1 MLLPFSST
9 GSQAADA
16 EMQISVKILTGLSSS
31 RSSPATSLT
40 MSKLKSKTRRATGL
54 ISSIWFPQANSWRMT
69 ALCQITIS
77 RKSLPGS
84 WCFVCKPASLSL
96 PFANSLRNTA
106 ATRWSAAS
114 IVLAYSPTLPTATG
128 SVATPTTCTARR
140 RSKRRLHQLLL
151 CLQNGLL
158 SKPHGPE
165 TSTDFLFCWL
175 GKKVNILHIFRIPVY

>member
-16 EMQISVKILTGLSSS
+16 EMQISVKILTGPSSS
-31 RSSPATSLT
+31 RSSPATPLT
-40 MSKLKSKTRRATGL
+40 ISKLKSKTRRATGL

-114 IVLAYSPTLPTATG
+114 IVLAYSPTLPTPQEVWPHQQPAPQDEGQKGAST
-128 SVATPTTCTARR
+128 SFSFACKMASCPSPMAL
-140 RSKRRLHQLLL
+140 RLQ
-151 CLQNGLL
+151 
-158 SKPHGPE
+158 
-165 TSTDFLFCWL
+165 
-175 GKKVNILHIFRIPVY
+175 HIFSFADWGTK